1 MASAAKV
8 AGTDAVGTARGTD
21 SDRIDG
27 ARLLR
32 GEWRTLGRFVLEG
45 FGAGLVVSLVLA
57 LAVFI
62 VTSPATAA
70 AAANPPGA
78 LYLKAADGTRTAT
91 PLVFTDVAMRIT
103 GMIARVTVT
112 QRFVNPTDEWREG
125 VYVFPLPEKAA
136 VDHLRM
142 KVGERDIEGQIKERG
157 EAKRTYDAAK
167 DGGRKATLVEQERA
181 NMFTTSVA
189 NIGPRDEIAVT
200 IEYQETLRY
209 DEGTFRLRFPLAITP
224 RYIPGEQ
231 LASLAGDVGWP
242 APTQAVLDTDRFG
255 AGIGWSASTQ
265 AVPDADHI
273 TPPVV
278 PRSAGLVLPVRIGID
293 LDAGFPL
300 ASLAST
306 YHPVRIEAK
315 GGHRY
320 HLALADG
327 PVPAARDFELTWT
340 PNADA
345 QPRTALFT
353 ETKGGKTYALLMA
366 LPPAVANADTPRAP
380 REITYVVDTSG
391 SMEGVSMT
399 QAREALLLAL
409 DRLQPGDRFNVIE
422 FNSGTRS
429 LFAAPVPYDGE
440 TARRARRFVSDLR
453 ARGGTEMLSA
463 LEIALAGERT
473 ASILRQV
480 VFLTDGAVGNE
491 DAILGL
497 VAARLGDRR
506 LFTVGIGP
514 APNMFFMTKA
524 AQFGRGTYT
533 AIGDVREVKDRMTAL
548 FRKLESP
555 ALTDIEV
562 AWPAGADVWP
572 RVVPDLYVGEPVVV
586 TAQFNAAALG
596 GGSGGSGNVAVRGR
610 RGDSAWSTLL
620 PAAETA
626 PATGIGVLWAR
637 AKIDALMD
645 AGRRGV
651 PEEATR
657 AAVLDVALT
666 HHLVSR
672 YTSLVAV
679 DVTPA
684 RAAGADLRT
693 SPVPGNIPE
702 GLTGFDALPQTA
714 TPARLLMLVGALAL
728 LIAASLAW
736 RLRSASGARFS
747 APTP

>member
-1 MASAAKV
+1 MGDIATAATAAGTSATASAATSLRQS
-8 AGTDAVGTARGTD
+8 APRHDHIEGRH
-21 SDRIDG
+21 
-27 ARLLR
+27 LLR
-32 GEWRTLGRFVLEG
+32 GQWRTLVRFVAEG
-45 FGAGLVVSLVLA
+45 LGAGIVVSFVLA
-57 LAVFI
+57 LAVYV
-62 VTSPATAA
+62 VTSPAFAA
-70 AAANPPGA
+70 TSSTPPGA
-78 LYLKAADGTRTAT
+78 LYLEAADGSRAQT
-91 PLVFTDVAMRIT
+91 PLVFTDVTMRVT

-142 KVGERDIEGQIKERG
+142 KVGERDVEGQIKERG

-167 DGGRKATLVEQERA
+167 DSGRRASLVEQERP

-200 IEYQETLRY
+200 LEYQETLRY

-231 LASLAGDVGWP
+231 LAAADGMTGWS
-242 APTQAVLDTDRFG
+242 AATQAV
-255 AGIGWSASTQ
+255 I
-265 AVPDADHI
+265 DAERI

-278 PRSAGLVLPVRIGID
+278 PRAEGFVLPVRITIE

-300 ASLAST
+300 TNLAST
-306 YHPVRIEAK
+306 YHPMRIESQ
-315 GGHRY
+315 GNHRY
-320 HLALADG
+320 HLELADG
-327 PVPAARDFELTWT
+327 PVPASRDFELAFT
-340 PNADA
+340 PNVGAG
-345 QPRTALFT
+345 PRTALFT
-353 ETKGGKTYALLMA
+353 EDKGGKTYALLMA
-366 LPPAVANADTPRAP
+366 LPPAAAGEREPTSRPP
-380 REITYVVDTSG
+380 REVTYIIDTSG

-399 QAREALLLAL
+399 QARDALLLAL

-422 FNSGTRS
+422 FNSATRS
-429 LFAAPVPYDGE
+429 LFAAPMPFDAQ
-440 TARRARRFVSDLR
+440 TRKRASRFVDGLR
-453 ARGGTEMLSA
+453 ARGGTEMLPA
-463 LEIALAGERT
+463 LDIALAGPRS

-491 DAILGL
+491 DAILKL
-497 VAARLGDRR
+497 VGERIGDRR

-533 AIGDVREVKDRMTAL
+533 AIGDVHEVREKMTAL

-555 ALTDIEV
+555 ALTDIDV

-572 RVVPDLYVGEPVVV
+572 RVVPDLYAGEPVVV
-586 TAQFNAAALG
+586 SAQFNAAALDG
-596 GGSGGSGNVAVRGR
+596 KVALSGR
-610 RGDSAWSTLL
+610 REGSTWGALI
-620 PAAETA
+620 PASETA
-626 PATGIGVLWAR
+626 PAAGLGVLWAR

-645 AGRRGV
+645 AQRRGV
-651 PEEATR
+651 PEPEIR

-666 HHLVSR
+666 HHLVSK

-684 RAAGADLRT
+684 RAAGADLVR
-693 SPVPGNIPE
+693 SAVPGNIPE
-702 GLTGFDALPQTA
+702 GLTGFDLLPQTD
-714 TPARLLMLVGALAL
+714 TPATLLMLLGTLAL
-728 LIAASLAW
+728 LLAAGLCL
-736 RLRSASGARFS
+736 RLR
-747 APTP
+747 TPVRVTA